1 MFFGARGSRGL
12 VFSGRG
18 WSDGRADAG
27 NALPVAGL
35 CDLDVS
41 AHDFEGE
48 TMENA
53 VVGENAQAAGFERHV
68 DAVGR
73 DVERAFAEFLQK

>member
-1 MFFGARGSRGL
+1 
-12 VFSGRG
+12 
-18 WSDGRADAG
+18 
-27 NALPVAGL
+27 
-35 CDLDVS
+35 
-41 AHDFEGE
+41 
-48 TMENA
+48 MENA